1 MIALHARGACPRLAE
16 PMQTGDGLLA
26 RIVTAGPIPLD
37 SFAGLCAAA
46 KAHGNAVMEISA
58 RGSLQMRGLTPGS
71 APLFASA
78 VAALDIELCDG
89 VAVISNPLADDPIA
103 PIDADA
109 LAASLR
115 RAIVARVLELAPKVS
130 VVIDGGRRL
139 HLDALT
145 ADLRLRAIDTG
156 QGTKLHVA
164 LAGDAVSAALLGV
177 IALDDAID
185 AAISILALIASRGPA
200 ARAADLLQ
208 SEGIDIFNEAVGN
221 RMENAAPLPRRLSV
235 EPIGLHRLSGKRCAI
250 GVALAFG
257 QASVDNLMAFAAL
270 AQANGAI
277 WARPAPGRALLLGP
291 IDEMTGFVLTT
302 AADSLGFVVDARDP
316 RRRIVACPG
325 APACASGLIESRAI
339 ATELAD
345 NLPPSRDGIAVH
357 VSGCAKGCAHA
368 GTASLTIVGTA
379 RGCGIVRNGTARATP
394 QCYIDPGDLIAEALR
409 ASQPRE
415 TVDA

>member
-257 QASVDNLMAFAAL
+257 QASADNLMAFAAL

-291 IDEMTGFVLTT
+291 IDEMTGFVLAT

-368 GTASLTIVGTA
+368 GTAFLTIVGTA
-379 RGCGIVRNGTARATP
+379 RGCGIVRYGTARATP
-394 QCYIDPGDLIAEALR
+394 KCYIDPGDLIAEALR